1 MASSATAKASIFLLS
16 LLATAVL
23 ARPPDI
29 TFLCDEMPEICA
41 NMCWAVR
48 CAKPSFSQIFTFAY
62 APSSYGPSSN
72 NKTSI
77 SGSCLTNDVC
87 GNAGLNKTGHRGG
100 CFTACNSYP
109 FSVSVSS
116 EDAPA
121 LPALPPPHHV
131 SRCVPEAEQC
141 RQQTQLDLF
150 SKSLQQPQ
158 RNGTQQHGVRHLLI
172 NFGNPGGV
180 RYCNNDPCINDGNEV
195 QDGDVSRRWLRPEAA
210 APMFTYYST
219 KSGIV
224 VASLEDVDMPSRFTR
239 RVGSGELV
247 PPGFRTW
254 FERAMEESVQ
264 MMEDTIVQRLSDQS
278 FGRM

>member
-1 MASSATAKASIFLLS
+1 MTCSTTAKASVLLLT
-16 LLATAVL
+16 LLATTIL

-48 CAKPSFSQIFTFAY
+48 CAKPSFSQIFTFTF
-62 APSSYGPSSN
+62 APSSYGPSSI
-72 NKTSI
+72 KTSI
-77 SGSCLTNDVC
+77 SSSCLTNDLC
-87 GNAGLNKTGHRGG
+87 GHAGTNKTGHRGG
-100 CFTACNSYP
+100 CFTACNAYP
-109 FSVSVSS
+109 LSVSS
-116 EDAPA
+116 EDASA
-121 LPALPPPHHV
+121 LPALPQPHRV

-150 SKSLQQPQ
+150 AKRLQQPQ

-172 NFGNPGGV
+172 NFGNPGGI

-195 QDGDVSRRWLRPEAA
+195 QDGGVGRRWLRPEAA

-219 KSGIV
+219 KSGFVI
-224 VASLEDVDMPSRFTR
+224 ASLEDVEMPSRFTR

-254 FERAMEESVQ
+254 FERATEETVH
-264 MMEDTIVQRLSDQS
+264 MMEDIIVQRLSDQS